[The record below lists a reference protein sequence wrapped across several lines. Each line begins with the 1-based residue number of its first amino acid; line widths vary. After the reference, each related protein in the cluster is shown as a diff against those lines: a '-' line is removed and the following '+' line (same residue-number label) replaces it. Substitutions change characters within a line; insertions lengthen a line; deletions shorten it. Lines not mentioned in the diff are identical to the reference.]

1 MVALIHVAPQAAS
14 SAALSTAYA
23 ARVAQAASGYTAA
36 ERTAI
41 EAAFELARKR
51 YGDSPTAEGESW
63 LARATGT
70 ATIVAE
76 LKLDA
81 ESVRAAL
88 LFGVPDSAGFDE
100 QKFAA
105 EAGDEVAKL
114 VTGVA
119 RMGAIRTVSLGQGG
133 AHKEARDEQAE
144 NLRKMLL
151 AMVEDIRVV
160 LVKLAERTQAMR
172 YLVAAPPDAP
182 DARGTAAARATQ
194 RTSQARETQD
204 LFAPLANRLGVWQLK
219 WELEDLSLR
228 ALEPDAYRRIA
239 AALDER
245 RVDRQRYIDQAIA
258 EIKRELSV
266 AGVKAEVTGR
276 PKHITSIWNKMR
288 RKRVGI
294 DALYDIRAVRVLVD
308 DVKDCYTA
316 LGVVH
321 NLWTPLPQEF
331 DDYIAKPKANR
342 YRSLH
347 TAVIGPDGKPLE
359 VQIRTHEMHRHSE
372 YGVASHWRYK
382 EGGGAQRDPGYD
394 EKIAWLRQ
402 VLDWKD
408 AVADAGEWLQQFK
421 STLFTDTIYVLTPQG
436 KVVDLPRG
444 ATPVDF
450 AYAVHTSLGHRCRGA
465 RVDGAMVPLNYA
477 LQNGQRIE
485 IIAAKQGGPSLDWLN
500 ADLGY
505 VQSHRARAKVRQWF
519 KAQQLEAT
527 IAQGREMVERELH
540 RAGKTAL
547 KLDAVAAQAGFDK
560 LDEFFAAV
568 SRAELNTRALQQAIQ
583 VVAKPGEAA
592 APAPGDEAVLLRAS
606 KSAGA
611 GSGILIVGVDRLLTG
626 LARCCKAAPPDPIVG
641 FVTRG
646 KGISIHR
653 RNCSNVARMQE
664 RHPERLITAEWGTP
678 RDEVFPVDVVVE
690 AMDRQALLRDVSEV
704 FSREKINVTAVKT
717 LTRNLQAKMSFTLE
731 VRSLEQLTHALGLVQ
746 DVPGVLSTARR

>member
-1 MVALIHVAPQAAS
+1 MVALVHTAPQAAPDDV
-14 SAALSTAYA
+14 YA
-23 ARVAQAASGYTAA
+23 ARIAQAASAYAPA
-36 ERTAI
+36 ERAAI

-51 YGDSPTAEGESW
+51 YGDALSSEGERW
-63 LARATGT
+63 LERATGT
-70 ATIVAE
+70 AAIVAE

-81 ESVRAAL
+81 ASVRAAL
-88 LFGVPDSAGFDE
+88 LIGLPDSHGFNE
-100 QKFAA
+100 QTFAA
-105 EAGDEVAKL
+105 EVGDEVARL
-114 VTGVA
+114 VIGVA
-119 RMGAIRTVSLGQGG
+119 RMSAIRAAPMGEAGTR
-133 AHKEARDEQAE
+133 KEARDEQAE

-172 YLVAAPPDAP
+172 YWVSAPAEAPAPRVSAAERESHRVA
-182 DARGTAAARATQ
+182 
-194 RTSQARETQD
+194 QARETQD

-219 WELEDLSLR
+219 WELEDLTLR
-228 ALEPDAYRRIA
+228 ALEPDAYRRIVS
-239 AALDER
+239 ALDER
-245 RVDRQRYIDQAIA
+245 RVDRQRYIDQAVA
-258 EIKRELSV
+258 EIRRELSV

-294 DALYDIRAVRVLVD
+294 EALYDIRAVRILVD
-308 DVKDCYTA
+308 DVRDCYTA
-316 LGVVH
+316 LGIVH

-382 EGGGAQRDPGYD
+382 EGGGGQRDPGYD

-465 RVDGAMVPLNYA
+465 RVDGAMVPLNYM
-477 LQNGQRIE
+477 LHNGQRIE

-500 ADLGY
+500 VDLGY
-505 VQSHRARAKVRQWF
+505 VHSHRARAKVRQWF

-547 KLDAVAAQAGFDK
+547 KLEAVAAQAGFDK
-560 LDEFFAAV
+560 LDDFFAAV
-568 SRAELNTRALQQAIQ
+568 SRAELNTRALQHAIQ
-583 VVAKPGEAA
+583 VVARPREAL
-592 APAPGDEAVLLRAS
+592 APSEDDAVPTRAS

-611 GSGILIVGVDRLLTG
+611 GSGILIVGVDRLMTG

-653 RNCSNVARMQE
+653 RNCSNVVRMQE

-717 LTRNLQAKMSFTLE
+717 LTRNLQARMSFTLE
-731 VRSLEQLTHALGLVQ
+731 VRSLEQLKQALRLVQ
-746 DVPGVLSTARR
+746 DVPGVLSAARR

>member
-1 MVALIHVAPQAAS
+1 MVALINAAS
-14 SAALSTAYA
+14 STESADVYA
-23 ARVAQAASGYTAA
+23 ARIAQAATGYSAA
-36 ERTAI
+36 ERAAI
-41 EAAFELARKR
+41 EAAFELARSR
-51 YGDSPTAEGESW
+51 YGDALTSEGERW

-70 ATIVAE
+70 AAIVAE

-81 ESVRAAL
+81 ASVRAAL
-88 LFGVPDSAGFDE
+88 LIGIPDSLGFDE
-100 QKFAA
+100 QSFST
-105 EAGDEVAKL
+105 EVGDEVARL
-114 VTGVA
+114 VIGVA
-119 RMGAIRTVSLGQGG
+119 RMGAIRAAPGSEGG
-133 AHKEARDEQAE
+133 ARKEARDEQAE

-160 LVKLAERTQAMR
+160 LIKLAERTQAMR
-172 YLVAAPPDAP
+172 YWVSAPADAP
-182 DARGTAAARATQ
+182 DPRGSAAKREAYRA
-194 RTSQARETQD
+194 SQARETQD

-219 WELEDLSLR
+219 WELEDLALR

-245 RVDRQRYIDQAIA
+245 RVDRQRYIDQAVA
-258 EIKRELSV
+258 EIRRELSV

-382 EGGGAQRDPGYD
+382 EGGGGQRDPGYD

-547 KLDAVAAQAGFDK
+547 KLDAVATQAGFDK

-568 SRAELNTRALQQAIQ
+568 SRAELNARALQQAIQ
-583 VVAKPGEAA
+583 AVAKPGEIAVG
-592 APAPGDEAVLLRAS
+592 PTDDETVLPRAS
-606 KSAGA
+606 KAAGA

-626 LARCCKAAPPDPIVG
+626 LARCCKPAPPDGIVG

-653 RNCSNVARMQE
+653 RNCTNVARMQE
-664 RHPERLITAEWGTP
+664 KHPERLITAEWGTP

-704 FSREKINVTAVKT
+704 FSREKINVTYVKT

-731 VRSLEQLTHALGLVQ
+731 VKSLAQLKQALALVQ
-746 DVPGVLSTARR
+746 DVPGVLSAGRR